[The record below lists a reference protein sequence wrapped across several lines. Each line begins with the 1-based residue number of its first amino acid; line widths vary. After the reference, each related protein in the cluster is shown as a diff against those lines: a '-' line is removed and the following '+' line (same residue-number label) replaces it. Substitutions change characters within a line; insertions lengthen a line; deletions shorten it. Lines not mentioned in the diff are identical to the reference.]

1 MQILKYG
8 AVRLA
13 IFFAVFALCVVLRTG
28 WLWAAV
34 VATIVSF
41 AVSYLVLN
49 PMRLRA
55 NRELQNAWEGRRGAA
70 GKTESEDADIED
82 SYTQGRFMDPA
93 EMHEFTESATESASD
108 STPSQDDSEQR
119 RDGE

>member
-49 PMRLRA
+49 PMRLKA
-55 NRELQNAWEGRRGAA
+55 NSELQNAWEGRRGAA

-93 EMHEFTESATESASD
+93 EMHEFTQDAEKAESG
-108 STPSQDDSEQR
+108 DSEQHPE
-119 RDGE
+119 GEQR

>member
-70 GKTESEDADIED
+70 GKSESEDADVED

-93 EMHEFTESATESASD
+93 EMHEFTQGSEPESA
-108 STPSQDDSEQR
+108 PSRDDSEQR
-119 RDGE
+119 RQGE